1 MHIRNPQATII
12 ITTAAET
19 PTPRNTCK
27 FNFVDLVPGTTFSRG
42 ITALGAGE
50 LPGRENH
57 YATSLPGHPLR
68 EQAKLLEEKL
78 LHIYCLRLFA
88 SLVSFSGNP
97 NLLAMPSMISFSK
110 MGYVTRY
117 FTPFL
122 V

>member
-50 LPGRENH
+50 LPGRE
-57 YATSLPGHPLR
+57 PLR
-68 EQAKLLEEKL
+68 HLTSGTS
-78 LHIYCLRLFA
+78 FA
-88 SLVSFSGNP
+88 GT
-97 NLLAMPSMISFSK
+97 SK
-110 MGYVTRY
+110 VVRGKIASYI
-117 FTPFL
+117 L
-122 V
+122 S